1 MAEPKPDTVNG
12 RVLAFL
18 RGCVEPVALPTIM
31 EATGVPRHRAI
42 TACSE
47 LCLARLIDRTSNGTG
62 TFFSALTEYPQMP
75 AIGARR
81 GVQLSPCIGVRK
93 TA

>member
-1 MAEPKPDTVNG
+1 MAEPGPQTYNG
-12 RVLAFL
+12 RVLAYL
-18 RGCVEPVALPTIM
+18 RAQVEPVDMSTI
-31 EATGVPRHRAI
+31 TRDVGIPRNRAI

-62 TFFSALTEYPQMP
+62 TFFSALTEYPPMP

-81 GVQLSPCIGVRK
+81 GAQLAPCVGMRLG
-93 TA
+93 